1 MSDQRDDSGRHSWDP
16 SENCPPE
23 RFAQPRQPGGRSG
36 DSADY
41 GRPPPGAGSPALPPR
56 QEPELLTHAASRPTD
71 RSDRY
76 DQRGYPWTPWTGGK
90 TRRRWIRRVALVG
103 LLLAVL
109 TPVLAF
115 FAGWLFFT
123 VPSPELLAAE
133 RKQVTTIMASDGT
146 TEIGR
151 YVPEQGNRI
160 AVDLDEV
167 PVHVQNAVL
176 AAEDRSFRS
185 NPGFDITG
193 IARAAWKQLS
203 GGTGGGSTITQQYVK
218 VATGQDEYSLFR
230 KFREVIVAAKITK
243 QNSKDRI
250 LEDYLN
256 TIYFGRGAYGI
267 QAASQAY
274 FGKKVQSLTPAE
286 AAVLAAAIRSPS
298 RLDPAKNLEES
309 EIRWNFVMDGMVAQ
323 GWLSQAERAATGY
336 PATIEPGQAP
346 GSPTDDRAHIVDRV
360 LEELE
365 KQGINREQLAVDGG
379 RITTTIDA
387 PAQRLARDA
396 VLTELR
402 AQPRNLHSS
411 LVAIDPRSGG
421 VIAYYGGSEGDGFDL
436 AGGPVWNPGSA
447 FKPFAMLAA
456 LKQDIGMNS
465 IYDGNSPLVID
476 GRPYENSESR
486 NYSRLT
492 LHEAMTQSVNTAFV
506 RLAED
511 VGAQAIRDAAVQ
523 AGIPE
528 QVNGKRAL
536 AELDSGQPAVG
547 ITLGQYPVHTIDM
560 ANAYATFAA
569 DGMRHD
575 PFFIREYVNARGE
588 VDYRHVDEPKQA
600 FDPTNLERN
609 SRLARNL
616 TATLTD
622 VARSSQIPLDGGRQ
636 VAAKTGTHQL
646 GDTGANSAAW
656 TVGYTPSIST
666 AVWVGDP
673 ANSAIKNSTGGDIFG
688 RGVPGA
694 LWQRFMNSYLAGT
707 PMETFP
713 EFKLIGPAA
722 PPPVQA
728 APQRSANREPGRTRP
743 SARPEPDF
751 EQFLPTPSEPEEES
765 SEPSSRNCFPF
776 GCDDSPSEGDEE
788 GDGERR

>member
-1 MSDQRDDSGRHSWDP
+1 M
-16 SENCPPE
+16 
-23 RFAQPRQPGGRSG
+23 
-36 DSADY
+36 
-41 GRPPPGAGSPALPPR
+41 
-56 QEPELLTHAASRPTD
+56 
-71 RSDRY
+71 
-76 DQRGYPWTPWTGGK
+76 
-90 TRRRWIRRVALVG
+90 G

-123 VPSPELLAAE
+123 VPSPAALAAE

-160 AVDLDEV
+160 EVDLVEV

-193 IARAAWKQLS
+193 IVRAAWNQLT

-218 VATGQDEYSLFR
+218 VATGQDQYSLFR

-274 FGKKVQSLTPAE
+274 FGKNVQSLDPAE

-298 RLDPAKNLEES
+298 RLDPAKNLEQS
-309 EIRWNFVMDGMVAQ
+309 EARWNFVLDGMVTQ
-323 GWLSQAERAATGY
+323 RWLTQTERAATGY
-336 PATIEPGQAP
+336 PATIEPGKAP

-360 LEELE
+360 LEELD

-379 RITTTIDA
+379 RISTTIDA
-387 PAQRLARDA
+387 RAQGLARDA

-402 AQPRNLHSS
+402 GQPRNLYSS
-411 LVAIDPRSGG
+411 LVAVDPRTGG
-421 VIAYYGGSEGDGFDL
+421 VTAYYGGEQGDGFDL

-447 FKPFAMLAA
+447 FKPFTMMAA
-456 LKQDIGMNS
+456 LEQDIGLNS

-476 GRPYENSESR
+476 DRPYENSESR

-492 LHEAMTQSVNTAFV
+492 LQEAMTQSVNTAFV
-506 RLAED
+506 RLAQE
-511 VGAQAIRDAAVQ
+511 VGPRAIRDAAVR

-528 QVNGKRAL
+528 QVNGKRAM
-536 AELDSGQPAVG
+536 AELDSGQPAIG

-560 ANAYATFAA
+560 ASAYATFAA
-569 DGMRHD
+569 DGMQRD
-575 PFFIREYVNARGE
+575 PFFVREYVNARGDVE
-588 VDYRHVDEPKQA
+588 YTHLDEPKQA
-600 FDPTNLERN
+600 FDQTNLERN

-622 VARSSQIPLDGGRQ
+622 VARSSQIPLEGGRQ
-636 VAAKTGTHQL
+636 VAAKTGTHQR
-646 GDTGANSAAW
+646 GDTGDNAAAW
-656 TVGYTPSIST
+656 TVGYTPSISA

-673 ANSAIKNSTGGDIFG
+673 ANSAIKNATGGDIFG

-694 LWQRFMNSYLAGT
+694 IWQRFMNSYLRGT

-713 EFKLIGPAA
+713 EFKLIGPAP

-728 APQRSANREPGRTRP
+728 APPTSANREPSRTRP
-743 SARPEPDF
+743 SRPEQDF
-751 EQFLPTPSEPEEES
+751 ESFLPTPIEPEDES
-765 SEPSSRNCFPF
+765 TERSSRSCFPF
-776 GCDDSPSEGDEE
+776 GCDDSPPQDDDEEDEE
-788 GDGERR
+788 GERGQRR

>member
-1 MSDQRDDSGRHSWDP
+1 
-16 SENCPPE
+16 
-23 RFAQPRQPGGRSG
+23 
-36 DSADY
+36 
-41 GRPPPGAGSPALPPR
+41 
-56 QEPELLTHAASRPTD
+56 
-71 RSDRY
+71 
-76 DQRGYPWTPWTGGK
+76 
-90 TRRRWIRRVALVG
+90 
-103 LLLAVL
+103 
-109 TPVLAF
+109 
-115 FAGWLFFT
+115 
-123 VPSPELLAAE
+123 
-133 RKQVTTIMASDGT
+133 
-146 TEIGR
+146 
-151 YVPEQGNRI
+151 QGNRI

-336 PATIEPGQAP
+336 PATIELGQAP